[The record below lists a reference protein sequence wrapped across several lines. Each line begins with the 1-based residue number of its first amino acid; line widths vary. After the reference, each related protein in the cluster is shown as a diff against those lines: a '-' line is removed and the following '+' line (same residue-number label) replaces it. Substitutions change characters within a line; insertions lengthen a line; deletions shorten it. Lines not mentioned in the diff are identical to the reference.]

1 MGTIVRYLI
10 HFLLY
15 GNTEAAEQVAYT
27 ADEAEWP
34 RYKAVIV
41 PSGHLGGKLVLP
53 DFGSV
58 VVEHPD
64 AAPKTA
70 VIRTD
75 IVYNAFFFLSR
86 AEELLTD
93 KRDEHG
99 RFAARYSVLG
109 EKNRLNIPLV
119 DEYARIL
126 MKAMELD
133 LPTPGWHK
141 IWLTHD
147 VDTIAHYRHLRGFIG
162 GVLRGQK
169 DLAWAAQKDIRKDPA
184 YTFPWLIEQDQ
195 VLQKQLGDRVQ
206 PLYFIKHTR
215 GRGYDYPQYDLRK
228 RDYRYLEKRLRR
240 SGAEIGLHSS
250 YYGDI
255 IDPMPLHRSHYLR
268 CDIDQMQRLADA
280 GVTDDFTMGFADRA
294 GFRLQTTRPVRWIN
308 PKTMQLTP
316 LTLHPLTVMDCT
328 LSNDNY
334 MNLPEDEAYFLCQQ
348 LFDKVYQ
355 YHGELVLLWHN
366 HILSN
371 GSYHRTLY
379 PELLQHILAQ

>member
-10 HFLLY
+10 EFLLY
-15 GNTEAAEQVAYT
+15 GNTEAAEQVGYT

-41 PSGHLGGKLVLP
+41 PSGHLGGRLVLP
-53 DFGSV
+53 DFEAVS
-58 VVEHPD
+58 VEHP
-64 AAPKTA
+64 ASAPKTA

-75 IVYNAFFFLSR
+75 MVYNAFFFLSR
-86 AEELLTD
+86 AEELLND
-93 KRDEHG
+93 RRDEHG

-109 EKNRLNIPLV
+109 EKNRLSIPLV

-126 MKAMELD
+126 MKAMELP
-133 LPTPGWHK
+133 LPAPGWRK

-162 GVLRGQK
+162 GVLRGQGR
-169 DLAWAAQKDIRKDPA
+169 LAWAAQKDIRIDPA
-184 YTFPWLIEQDQ
+184 YTFPWLIEQDRS
-195 VLQKQLGDRVQ
+195 LQKRLGDRVQ
-206 PLYFIKHTR
+206 ALYFVKHTR
-215 GRGYDYPQYDLRK
+215 GRGYDYPQYDVRK
-228 RDYRYLEKRLRR
+228 RDYRYLEAQLRR

-255 IDPMPLHRSHYLR
+255 IDPMPMHRSHYLR

-308 PKTMQLTP
+308 PKTMQLTG

-328 LSNDNY
+328 LSNGNY
-334 MNLPEDEAYFLCQQ
+334 MHLKEDEAYFLCQQ
-348 LFDKVYQ
+348 LFDKVRQYQ
-355 YHGELVLLWHN
+355 GELVLLWHN
-366 HILSN
+366 SN
-371 GSYHRTLY
+371 ITADTYHKTLY
-379 PELLQHILAQ
+379 PALMNLIG